1 MLVLIFIAFI
11 AGIATALAPC
21 VLPALP
27 IVIAGAST
35 GGPKRPIGIGV
46 GLVLSFTV
54 FTLGLSTALR
64 SLGLGPDALR
74 NIAIGGLLLFGL
86 VLLIP
91 MLDRWFS
98 GLLNPIS
105 GLADSL
111 PKGGDGFTGGVLLG
125 GALGLA
131 WTPCAGPILAGLT
144 ATIAALGAG
153 FEVAVVLFFYA
164 LGAAIPLVLIAY
176 GGRALVDRLSLSSGP
191 IRRAMGVMMVLAAA
205 VILAGFDTRL
215 TASALENVPGYEA
228 TIQALERSDTARD
241 RLAELQELPTGPAPL
256 TEAARGADASVAD
269 ELGLP
274 NAGPAPE
281 LEGISA
287 WFNSEPLQLAELR
300 GKVVLVDFWTYS
312 CVNCVRTLP
321 HLRAWDKEYRDDG
334 LVIVGVHTP
343 EFAFEAEPDNVEGAI
358 DNLNVTW
365 PVALDP
371 EFATWRAYRN
381 QFWPAKYLIDKN
393 GDVRDLHV
401 GEGGYEETETLIR
414 RLLEVNEEA
423 PTQSSAIPEERARVG
438 HGDGQ
443 TPESYLG
450 YERIARFVSPTPI
463 VRDQVSVYAAPFGLR
478 EDELAYSGEAIVTG
492 EHIEAGPGG
501 ATIHLNFLSNDLFL
515 VMESTSGPKQVKVRI
530 DGDPVSGAIAGED
543 VIDGE
548 VNVEASRLYSLARIP
563 GQRERHRLEV
573 ELPAGTRAFA
583 FTFG

>member
-1 MLVLIFIAFI
+1 MLVLIIIAFI

-27 IVIAGAST
+27 VVIAAAST
-35 GGPKRPIGIGV
+35 GGSRRPIGIGV

-64 SLGLGPDALR
+64 SIGLGPDTLR
-74 NIAIGGLLLFGL
+74 NVAIAGLLIFGL
-86 VLLIP
+86 VLLVP
-91 MLDRWFS
+91 SLDRRLS
-98 GLLNPIS
+98 GVLNPVS
-105 GLADSL
+105 GFADRL

-153 FEVAVVLFFYA
+153 FEVGVVLFFYA

-176 GGRALVDRLSLSSGP
+176 GGRAVVDRLSLSAGP
-191 IRRAMGVMMVLAAA
+191 VRHAMGAMMVLAAL
-205 VILAGFDTRL
+205 VILAGLDTRL
-215 TASALENVPGYEA
+215 TASALDNVPGYES

-241 RLAELQELPTGPAPL
+241 RLAELQDLPTGPAPL
-256 TEAARGADASVAD
+256 TEAARGTRPSVAD

-274 NAGPAPE
+274 NAGQAPE
-281 LEGISA
+281 LRGISA
-287 WFNSEPLQLAELR
+287 WFNSEPLRLADLR

-321 HLRAWDKEYRDDG
+321 HLRAWDREYRDDG

-343 EFAFEAEPDNVEGAI
+343 EFAFEAEPGNVEDAVE
-358 DNLNVTW
+358 DLDVTW

-371 EFATWRAYRN
+371 DFATWRAYQN
-381 QFWPAKYLIDKN
+381 QYWPAKYLLDKN

-401 GEGGYEETETLIR
+401 GEGGYDETETLIR
-414 RLLEVNEEA
+414 RLLEVDEEA
-423 PTQSSAIPEERARVG
+423 PTASSQIADGRPQVG

-450 YERIARFVSPTPI
+450 YERIDRFASPTPI
-463 VRDQVSVYAAPFGLR
+463 VRDRVSVYAAPFGLR
-478 EDELAYSGEAIVTG
+478 ENELAYSGEALVTS

-501 ATIHLNFLSNDLFL
+501 ATIHLNFLSSDLFL
-515 VMESTSGPKQVKVRI
+515 VMESASGPKRVEVRI
-530 DGDPVSGAIAGED
+530 DGEPVTGAIAGDD
-543 VIDGE
+543 VANGA
-548 VNVEASRLYSLARIP
+548 VAVEASRLYSLARIP
-563 GQRERHRLEV
+563 GPRERHRLEV